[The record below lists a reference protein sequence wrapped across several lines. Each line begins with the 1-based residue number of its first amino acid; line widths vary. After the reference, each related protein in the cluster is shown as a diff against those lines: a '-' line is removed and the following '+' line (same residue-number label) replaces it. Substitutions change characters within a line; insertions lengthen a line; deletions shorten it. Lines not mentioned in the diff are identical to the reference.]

1 MPVMDDLSSTILKSV
16 RKKNILSEAN
26 GKVSESCVEIVI
38 SQRKKSEKELHD
50 QEYFSVLIF
59 LNTLEHIRSDVKFKQ
74 FIIPVFRF
82 HLFSCKS
89 RFHPNRLFKLKN
101 YF

>member
-74 FIIPVFRF
+74 FINPVFRF
-82 HLFSCKS
+82 HLLYKS
-89 RFHPNRLFKLKN
+89 NVSKEAFTQKDI
-101 YF
+101 